1 MKILNT
7 INNTDFKNKTN
18 LKEVFEST
26 SISKYKCDVKCNFEV
41 HKLDSTSSII
51 KVCGNIKL
59 LEINDPL
66 ITKAVVYFPE
76 RKYGIEFINT
86 DNSYNIEFLYDVID
100 KNEYFNLVVYDK
112 DNIIISSMT
121 YVFNISK
128 IVQYPIIHENISKIE
143 ANSDIEIID
152 DEITFTTELKGDTN
166 EGRGLMH
173 IWQNLGQHMIKEPTP
188 VEFKNGKMVTKEKLS
203 NMCKG
208 IWMLI
213 AIDNSKNLIDQIV
226 IDI

>member
-1 MKILNT
+1 M
-7 INNTDFKNKTN
+7 
-18 LKEVFEST
+18 
-26 SISKYKCDVKCNFEV
+26 
-41 HKLDSTSSII
+41 
-51 KVCGNIKL
+51 
-59 LEINDPL
+59 
-66 ITKAVVYFPE
+66 VYFPE